1 MTVKQISV
9 FIENRP
15 GAISAFANIL
25 RENGI
30 DMRALSLAD
39 VQDYGILRVIVDNV
53 YVTSTVLKNAGYV
66 FRITPVIAVP
76 LEDQSGCL
84 ADVLDVLGRND
95 INVEYDGK
103 KQDPIELFA
112 RYNANIMT
120 IAEISG
126 NFTDFGTHIH
136 SAVGIRVIIEQTVI
150 II

>member
-95 INVEYDGK
+95 INVEYLY
-103 KQDPIELFA
+103 I
-112 RYNANIMT
+112 
-120 IAEISG
+120 
-126 NFTDFGTHIH
+126 
-136 SAVGIRVIIEQTVI
+136 
-150 II
+150 

>member
-66 FRITPVIAVP
+66 FRITPVIDRKSV
-76 LEDQSGCL
+76 
-84 ADVLDVLGRND
+84 V
-95 INVEYDGK
+95 
-103 KQDPIELFA
+103 
-112 RYNANIMT
+112 
-120 IAEISG
+120 
-126 NFTDFGTHIH
+126 
-136 SAVGIRVIIEQTVI
+136 
-150 II
+150 

>member
-25 RENGI
+25 RENDI

-53 YVTSTVLKNAGYV
+53 YNTSTVLKNAGYV

-76 LEDQSGCL
+76 LKDQSGSL

-95 INVEYDGK
+95 INVEYLYAFVGREQNRAFVIFRVSDEDIEKASKILNDAGYPPLS
-103 KQDPIELFA
+103 QDDLQLNS
-112 RYNANIMT
+112 RN
-120 IAEISG
+120 
-126 NFTDFGTHIH
+126 
-136 SAVGIRVIIEQTVI
+136 
-150 II
+150 

>member
-95 INVEYDGK
+95 INVEYLYAFVGRQQNRAFVIFRVSDEDIEKASKILNYAGYPPIS
-103 KQDPIELFA
+103 QDDLQLNS
-112 RYNANIMT
+112 RN
-120 IAEISG
+120 
-126 NFTDFGTHIH
+126 
-136 SAVGIRVIIEQTVI
+136 
-150 II
+150 